1 MKNIIITLLIASV
14 LSYGN
19 VQAYD
24 PTHSLHGSRASF
36 LMQDSRWMTLNY
48 LHPNANKIG
57 MRNAAKAN
65 GDTHIYLYSRNGG
78 DGFNGGPKFDL
89 SVITPKPDWEAQLD
103 LLNAAGLKPV
113 MWLTPDDSRAI
124 TVQSLDAQK
133 AHFNEIVRR
142 FNDKVTGYVACLEC
156 DEYWSPAKVNALV
169 IHLKSITDKPVGVHL
184 TSGIGGR
191 KGNKEYYA
199 NADYVFLQ
207 TGWNKTPAE
216 ITAMVKQ
223 AIAVTGKPV
232 VASEYAVESR
242 TAAARALGNAA
253 CRAGA
258 IGTGNGRSIIP
269 CGYEAPL
276 PKEAN
281 FIKKHEKE
289 LISIAGVSVAIAAIY
304 FYNKQ
309 FEEMPF
315 DFSLKGTE
323 NYQVYGVDGS
333 VNVTNNTQVGLNF
346 ERTDLNYDTDNR
358 LTFYFSGEF

>member
-1 MKNIIITLLIASV
+1 MKKYLIVWVLCIICSPNI
-14 LSYGN
+14 Y
-19 VQAYD
+19 AYN
-24 PTHSLHGSRASF
+24 TNYSLHGSRASF
-36 LMQDSRWMTLNY
+36 LMVDSRWMTLNY
-48 LHPNANKIG
+48 LHPNANKVG

-78 DGFNGGPKFDL
+78 DGFNGGPDFDL

-133 AHFNEIVRR
+133 SHFNEVVRR
-142 FNDKVTGYVACLEC
+142 FDNKVTGYVACLEC
-156 DEYWSPAKVNALV
+156 DEYWSPAMVNALV

-253 CRAGA
+253 CQAGA
-258 IGTGNGRSIIP
+258 IGTGNGRSITP
-269 CGYEAPL
+269 CGYEAP

-281 FIKKHEKE
+281 FLKKYETE
-289 LISIAGVSVAIAAIY
+289 LIGIAGVSVAIAAVY
-304 FYNKQ
+304 FYQKQ
-309 FEEMPF
+309 FKEMPF
-315 DFSLKGTE
+315 NFTLNGNE
-323 NYQVYGVDGS
+323 NYQTYGA
-333 VNVTNNTQVGLNF
+333 
-346 ERTDLNYDTDNR
+346 ERAFGITDSLDFVMNYDYKIADQYEDNVVQ
-358 LTFYFSGEF
+358 FSIRGTW

>member
-1 MKNIIITLLIASV
+1 MKKYLIVWVLCIICSPNI
-14 LSYGN
+14 Y
-19 VQAYD
+19 AYN
-24 PTHSLHGSRASF
+24 TNYSLHGSRASF
-36 LMQDSRWMTLNY
+36 LMVDSRWMTLNY
-48 LHPNANKIG
+48 LHPNANKVG

-78 DGFNGGPKFDL
+78 DGFNGGPDFDL

-103 LLNAAGLKPV
+103 LLNASGLKPV

-124 TVQSLDAQK
+124 TVQSLDEQK
-133 AHFNEIVRR
+133 SHFNEIVRR

-156 DEYWSPAKVNALV
+156 DEYWSPAMVNALV

-242 TAAARALGNAA
+242 TAAARALGDAA
-253 CRAGA
+253 CQAGA
-258 IGTGNGRSIIP
+258 IGTGNGRSITP
-269 CGYEAPL
+269 CGYEAP

-281 FIKKHEKE
+281 FLKKYETE
-289 LISIAGVSVAIAAIY
+289 LIGIAGVSVAIAAVY
-304 FYNKQ
+304 FYQKQ
-309 FEEMPF
+309 FKEMPF
-315 DFSLKGTE
+315 NFTLNGNE
-323 NYQVYGVDGS
+323 NYQTYGA
-333 VNVTNNTQVGLNF
+333 
-346 ERTDLNYDTDNR
+346 ERAFGITDSLDFVMNYDYKIADQYEDNVVQ
-358 LTFYFSGEF
+358 FSIRGTW